1 MYIQTDEL
9 STSCKISGAV
19 VLCHR
24 TLVCIL
30 ACPAR
35 LEDLHA
41 ILHDPHEKGNWGTHC
56 KAIERER
63 ENLVSKTGRG
73 TAPVEWKSHLRLR
86 LQGFS
91 SDVPCTFNSCT

>member
-63 ENLVSKTGRG
+63 ERERESCEQNWPRNG
-73 TAPVEWKSHLRLR
+73 TR
-86 LQGFS
+86 
-91 SDVPCTFNSCT
+91 